1 MATLSGDTTFA
12 PATVVDALPV
22 APPLVSLLSSAIV
35 SEETDERHWATGIVH
50 EQDQKGLPA
59 NPYWWVCHEAG
70 GAAPG
75 YDKGTGTGE
84 DLVRFRP
91 FDVYH
96 GFSCSANQPIPLA
109 EREARARRLL
119 ASVLSAAIERELWT
133 GTVATTAGFP
143 NDYLENAPTDLGD
156 FGPRRGLAELEQ
168 AAATVQAGAPAMI
181 HAQPRLVTA
190 WAAAGL
196 VTPTASGRQ
205 LRTAMGTLVV
215 PGAGYPGS
223 GPDGTPGA
231 THSWAYITGL
241 VRVWLGPVRVTGLGP
256 SELDT
261 SVNDRVVRAERA
273 VVYSFDDA
281 LKHAVYIDLQTS
293 ATDF

>member
-35 SEETDERHWATGIVH
+35 SEEADERHWAVGIVH
-50 EQDQKGLPA
+50 EQDQKGLPG
-59 NPYWWVCHEAG
+59 NPYWWSCVESG
-70 GAAPG
+70 GAAPEFT
-75 YDKGTGTGE
+75 KEPGE
-84 DLVRFRP
+84 GQEILRFRP
-91 FDVYH
+91 FDVVH
-96 GFSCSANQPIPLA
+96 GFSCTANQPIPVA

-119 ASVLSAAIERELWT
+119 ASVLSAAIEQELWT
-133 GTVATTAGFP
+133 GYTATAAGFP
-143 NDYLENAPTDLGD
+143 NDFLENAPTDLGD

-168 AAATVQAGAPAMI
+168 AAADIQAGAPAMI

-196 VTPTASGRQ
+196 VTPSASGRQ

-215 PGAGYPGS
+215 PGAGYPGT
-223 GPDGTPGA
+223 GPDGSPSA
-231 THSWAYITGL
+231 THSWAYVTGL
-241 VRVWLGPVRVTGLGP
+241 VRVWLGPVRVLGLGP

-261 SVNDRVVRAERA
+261 SVNDRIVRAERA
-273 VVYSFDDA
+273 AVYSFDDA